1 MTRKFNLLPTEK
13 KLILNILRDI
23 DITKATGID
32 WYPRRFLKDGT
43 DVLAKSVT
51 DICNLSLSFNEFP
64 SAFKLSQ
71 VKPIF
76 KEERKTNVSYYRPI
90 SLLPI
95 LLKVIKKVFH
105 EQTTKFLNDYKIYYK
120 DQPGFRSNHLTDLFP
135 SFVNS

>member
-32 WYPRRFLKDGT
+32 WYPRLFLKDGT
-43 DVLAKSVT
+43 DVLAKPVR
-51 DICNLSLSFNEFP
+51 DICNLSLSLNEFP

-105 EQTTKFLNDYKIYYK
+105 EQTTKFLNDYKIFYK
-120 DQPGFRSNHLTDLFP
+120 YQPDFRCNNLTDLFP